1 MKRILSYSTILAVLL
16 LLLVPEATL
25 TGAAGLSD
33 VNKKIEE
40 LNEKKK
46 ELNEQK
52 GNLSSE
58 AKTTEQKIE
67 ENQQQQA
74 QVNQRIIKLQDEI
87 ETTEKSIG
95 LKEQEIATNVK
106 EIDETDKEIKQLET
120 EIEEMQER
128 IVKRDELLKNRLR
141 SLQQSGGEVSYLEVI
156 MGAQSFGD
164 FLNRATVVN
173 KIMDQDKTILETH
186 VSEKESLENKKVE
199 VEDKKQSLI
208 KKKEDLETQK
218 KELETLQAS
227 LADKVAEQEVLLAQ
241 LETEESELEEYKLT
255 LAQEQEI
262 VRREAAALQQ
272 AIKQAEE
279 EKKRLE
285 QLSQSN
291 SYSGGGGFFAWP
303 AGTRNT
309 TSEFNPYRLHPIYK
323 IVRPHRGLDIA
334 ARGDIPIY
342 AAESGVVY
350 IADRYYEGYGAA
362 GFGNVVFITHWL
374 NGQVY
379 TTVYAHMRD
388 MNVSEGQTVTRGQQ
402 IGWMGST
409 GDSTG
414 QHLHFEVH
422 EGGYG
427 NAVNPR
433 KYLQ

>member
-1 MKRILSYSTILAVLL
+1 MKRIITYSTILAVLL
-16 LLLVPEATL
+16 LLLVPVATP
-25 TGAAGLSD
+25 TDAAGISD
-33 VNKKIEE
+33 VKKQIEE
-40 LNEKKK
+40 LNKKKK

-58 AKTTEQKIE
+58 AKTTEQKIA
-67 ENQQQQA
+67 ENQQKQD
-74 QVNQRIIKLQDEI
+74 QVNQRIITLQDEI
-87 ETTEKSIG
+87 ATTKKNIG
-95 LKEQEIATNVK
+95 LKEQEIATNIK
-106 EIDETDKEIKQLET
+106 EIEETDNEIKQLET

-128 IVKRDELLKNRLR
+128 IKKRDELLKNRLR
-141 SLQQSGGEVSYLEVI
+141 SLQQSGGNVSYMEVL
-156 MGAQSFGD
+156 MGAQNFGD

-186 VSEKESLENKKVE
+186 VAEKESLENKKVE
-199 VEDKKQSLI
+199 VEEKKQSLLE
-208 KKKEDLETQK
+208 KKAALETQK
-218 KELETLQAS
+218 KELETLEAT
-227 LADKVAEQEVLLAQ
+227 LADKVDEQKVLLAQ
-241 LETEESELEEYKLT
+241 LEVEESELEEYKLT

-272 AIKQAEE
+272 AIKQAEA

-285 QLSQSN
+285 QLSQSG
-291 SYSGGGGFFAWP
+291 STGGAFLAWP

-309 TSEFNPYRLHPIYK
+309 TSEFNPYRMHPIYH

-334 ARGDIPIY
+334 ARGNIPIY

-350 IADRYYEGYGAA
+350 IADRYNEGYGAL

-374 NGQVY
+374 NGKMY
-379 TTVYAHMRD
+379 TTVYAHMRQ
-388 MNVSEGQTVTRGQQ
+388 MNVSEGQTVKRGQQ
-402 IGWMGST
+402 IGWMGTT